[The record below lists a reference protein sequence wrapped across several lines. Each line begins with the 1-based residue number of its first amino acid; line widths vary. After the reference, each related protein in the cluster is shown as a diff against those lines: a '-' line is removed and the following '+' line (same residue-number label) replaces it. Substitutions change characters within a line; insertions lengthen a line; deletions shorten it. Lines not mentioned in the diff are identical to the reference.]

1 MDWSLKGV
9 GAILSQKEGR
19 KERVVAYANKGL
31 TPVQKKFHPME
42 GECYALIWGVM
53 HFRQYL
59 HRTHFILRTNHKPLE
74 RLATVSDA
82 FGRRG
87 RWIDMLQDFSFKII
101 HRPGMKHT
109 NADALSRNPMG
120 IVADDDDFNLEIQDF
135 ANKPGGAIKATRGL
149 FSVQCGRESEWLGV
163 RRRSRP
169 LKQHYQCCFGIN
181 HWLRLEEHQLYMMEV
196 LTETSQD
203 EEDDSPDDGEEAVEK
218 EIRSSES
225 YRGKRVLRNGG
236 TKYYDKK
243 QQLDII
249 LAAQGLLDD
258 AEYEAEGAH
267 TGSNE
272 ACDDDSSKADIWE
285 DALCIEWLKEGF
297 IPEEIDPQ
305 ESKRIRRRAK
315 QYCWKDG
322 KLYFRGLYVPK
333 PDDRLK
339 LITQMHEDL
348 GHFGE
353 QRTLAEICQR
363 YFWSNRTECVKAM
376 VRSCKQCQLVRSEGS
391 IRSGDERLKSILIR
405 DLFHRIALDT
415 AGPLPEMKAGN
426 KYILVAIDHYSK
438 WCEAKAIA
446 DHKAKTA
453 VRFLEDDLICR
464 YGVPKYVLTDNGGEW
479 GAEFETMCRDYAIH
493 HQRTT
498 PQWPQCNGMAERMIK
513 TFKHGIIILAANPAN
528 VNCWDE
534 HLAKVLFGY
543 RCGVQSSTKFSP
555 FMVLTGRTPR
565 FRADNWLNT
574 LTDEIDDTAT
584 VEDMATRF
592 LEKVRLIASIHES
605 VLFNV
610 EQAQKKQKSTYANR
624 AGKHL
629 FEGLVAGISRVKM
642 RKPGKRRAL
651 SASWEGPYQ
660 FVGHTD
666 GKGDF
671 DFEEGCRI
679 CIVQDADGRQ
689 WERSRRDLQIFYA
702 PPD

>member
-1 MDWSLKGV
+1 
-9 GAILSQKEGR
+9 
-19 KERVVAYANKGL
+19 
-31 TPVQKKFHPME
+31 ME

-225 YRGKRVLRNGG
+225 YRGKRVLRKGG

-243 QQLDII
+243 QHLDII

>member
-1 MDWSLKGV
+1 MSLVFKDLGSEFLKVFVDDLNVHSKNWENHLQHLEAVLAKLKEVNLKLNPGKCCFAARSIVFLGHVVSHKGTRPDPSKIDALVHFPVPKTVTDVRSFLGLTGYYRNYVKGYARMAVPLFELTKKEVAFVWDLGCQSSFEALKGALVAAPVLVQPDFGKQFCLDVDWSLKGV

-19 KERVVAYANKGL
+19 KEKVVAYASKGL

-59 HRTHFILRTNHKPLE
+59 HRTHFILRIDHKPLE
-74 RLATVSDA
+74 WLATVSDA
-82 FGRRG
+82 YGKRG

-109 NADALSRNPMG
+109 NADALSINPVG
-120 IVADDDDFNLEIQDF
+120 IAADNDDFNLEIQDF
-135 ANKPGGAIKATRGL
+135 TNKPRGAIEATRGL
-149 FSVQCGRESEWLGV
+149 FFVQCGRESEWLGV

-218 EIRSSES
+218 EIWSLES
-225 YRGKRVLRNGG
+225 YRGKQVLRKRG

-267 TGSNE
+267 IGSNE
-272 ACDDDSSKADIWE
+272 ACDDDSSKADIW
-285 DALCIEWLKEGF
+285 
-297 IPEEIDPQ
+297 DPQ

-315 QYCWKDG
+315 QYYWKDG

-376 VRSCKQCQLVRSEGS
+376 VRSCKQCQLLEVR
-391 IRSGDERLKSILIR
+391 
-405 DLFHRIALDT
+405 
-415 AGPLPEMKAGN
+415 
-426 KYILVAIDHYSK
+426 VA
-438 WCEAKAIA
+438 
-446 DHKAKTA
+446 
-453 VRFLEDDLICR
+453 
-464 YGVPKYVLTDNGGEW
+464 YGL
-479 GAEFETMCRDYAIH
+479 
-493 HQRTT
+493 
-498 PQWPQCNGMAERMIK
+498 GM
-513 TFKHGIIILAANPAN
+513 N
-528 VNCWDE
+528 V
-534 HLAKVLFGY
+534 
-543 RCGVQSSTKFSP
+543 
-555 FMVLTGRTPR
+555 
-565 FRADNWLNT
+565 
-574 LTDEIDDTAT
+574 
-584 VEDMATRF
+584 
-592 LEKVRLIASIHES
+592 
-605 VLFNV
+605 
-610 EQAQKKQKSTYANR
+610 
-624 AGKHL
+624 
-629 FEGLVAGISRVKM
+629 
-642 RKPGKRRAL
+642 
-651 SASWEGPYQ
+651 
-660 FVGHTD
+660 
-666 GKGDF
+666 
-671 DFEEGCRI
+671 
-679 CIVQDADGRQ
+679 
-689 WERSRRDLQIFYA
+689 
-702 PPD
+702 

>member
-1 MDWSLKGV
+1 VDWSLKGV

-19 KERVVAYANKGL
+19 KERVVAYASKGL

-59 HRTHFILRTNHKPLE
+59 HRTHFILRTYHKPLE
-74 RLATVSDA
+74 WLATVFDA
-82 FGRRG
+82 YGRRG

-101 HRPGMKHT
+101 HRLGMKHT
-109 NADALSRNPMG
+109 NADALSRNPVG
-120 IVADDDDFNLEIQDF
+120 IAADDDDFDLEIQDV
-135 ANKPGGAIKATRGL
+135 ANKPGGAIEATRGL

-169 LKQHYQCCFGIN
+169 LKQHNQCCFGIN

-203 EEDDSPDDGEEAVEK
+203 EEDDLPDEGAEAVEK
-218 EIRSSES
+218 EIRSLES
-225 YRGKRVLRNGG
+225 YRGKQVLRKGG

-258 AEYEAEGAH
+258 AECEAEGAH
-267 TGSNE
+267 TGSYE
-272 ACDDDSSKADIWE
+272 ACDDDSSKVDIWE

-305 ESKRIRRRAK
+305 DGKRIRKRAK

-391 IRSGDERLKSILIR
+391 IRFGDERLKSIPIR
-405 DLFHRIALDT
+405 DLFHQIALNT
-415 AGPLPEMKAGN
+415 AGPLPETKAGN

-438 WCEAKAIA
+438 WCEAKAVA
-446 DHKAKTA
+446 DHEAKIA
-453 VRFLEDDLICR
+453 ARFLEDDLICR
-464 YGVPKYVLTDNGGEW
+464 YAVPKYVLTDNGGEW
-479 GAEFETMCRDYAIH
+479 GVEFETMCKDYAIH
-493 HQRTT
+493 HQRTA
-498 PQWPQCNGMAERMIK
+498 PQWPQCNGM
-513 TFKHGIIILAANPAN
+513 
-528 VNCWDE
+528 
-534 HLAKVLFGY
+534 
-543 RCGVQSSTKFSP
+543 
-555 FMVLTGRTPR
+555 
-565 FRADNWLNT
+565 
-574 LTDEIDDTAT
+574 
-584 VEDMATRF
+584 VE
-592 LEKVRLIASIHES
+592 
-605 VLFNV
+605 
-610 EQAQKKQKSTYANR
+610 
-624 AGKHL
+624 
-629 FEGLVAGISRVKM
+629 
-642 RKPGKRRAL
+642 
-651 SASWEGPYQ
+651 
-660 FVGHTD
+660 
-666 GKGDF
+666 
-671 DFEEGCRI
+671 
-679 CIVQDADGRQ
+679 
-689 WERSRRDLQIFYA
+689 
-702 PPD
+702 